1 MGRLAVQT
9 LMDLIEEKNVLVQL
23 ELKGEL
29 VIRKSSLAARTDS

>member
-9 LMDLIEEKNVLVQL
+9 LMDLIEEKKGLVQL

-29 VIRKSSLAARTDS
+29 VIRKSSLAARA